1 MPIAIKYIFL
11 SRTINI
17 EEILGGLKYTLEP
30 I

>member
-1 MPIAIKYIFL
+1 MPIAVECILL

-17 EEILGGLKYTLEP
+17 EEMLGGLKYILEP